1 MDGLREVSLEEFTR
15 LAKQS
20 TMEEVKRLLVVRLI
34 FWYVV
39 SIALIVPALIW
50 APTWLAFLTLGAGIV
65 WMGCI
70 LRFNAREYDY
80 MAEQLDKF

>member
-1 MDGLREVSLEEFTR
+1 MDELKQISIEEFTR

-39 SIALIVPALIW
+39 SIALISVAMVW
-50 APTWLAFLTLGAGIV
+50 APTWLAFLALGAGIV

-70 LRFNAREYDY
+70 LRFNAREYDH
-80 MAEQLDKF
+80 MAKQLDTF